1 MVHAE
6 QPVMAHAEIGTLPV
20 MAHAELPVMPVS
32 GGGSGRGSGKVK
44 VPWTHEEDLK
54 VLEGVSRYGQSWA
67 KIARELPEARTDDA
81 VRNRWHRLMS
91 HGVAAANQGDANKR
105 PRTET
110 EAEAVE
116 GALPVAVAV
125 DSASPGTHV
134 AQHTA
139 DRVMRAVDPTLMGA
153 GTTDT
158 PRPPTVLRER
168 TEDAPAYAS
177 VVRVALTGGP
187 CAGKSSA
194 LAHLRRE
201 AKERGFD
208 VLTAPEMAT
217 IVLNNGFSSEHLGTP
232 ALQFAFQKNI
242 LKMQL
247 QLERSFTDL
256 AASTGRATI
265 VVFDR
270 GLLDN
275 KAFLDDEATWQR
287 AVAEL
292 DDEMRRD
299 DRPRGSI
306 NEQYLLQRY
315 DCVLHLVTSADGAEE
330 HYKFGTVTDESGSQV
345 IRRETP
351 DQARDQDRKLQAA
364 WCAHPKHTVVPN
376 LSDFKTKLATAT
388 EAVLKVAEEK
398 HPPS

>member
-1 MVHAE
+1 MDSSPSYHHVE
-6 QPVMAHAEIGTLPV
+6 LPV

-32 GGGSGRGSGKVK
+32 GGRVGRSGQRAQVK

-91 HGVAAANQGDANKR
+91 HGMASQGDAHKR
-105 PRTET
+105 PRPEPEPDT
-110 EAEAVE
+110 AD
-116 GALPVAVAV
+116 GALPGAADGAPPGARVAR
-125 DSASPGTHV
+125 
-134 AQHTA
+134 HTA
-139 DRVMRAVDPTLMGA
+139 DRVMRAVDPSLMSA

-168 TEDAPAYAS
+168 TESMPAYAS

-208 VLTAPEMAT
+208 VLTAPELAT
-217 IVLNNGFSSEHLGTP
+217 IVLNNGFSTEHLGTP
-232 ALQFAFQKNI
+232 ELQFVFQKNI
-242 LKMQL
+242 LKIQL
-247 QLERSFTDL
+247 QLERSLTDL

-299 DRPRGSI
+299 GRPRGSI

-330 HYKFGTVTDESGSQV
+330 HYKFGTVTDDSGSQV

-351 DQARDQDRKLQAA
+351 EQARDQDRKLQAA

-376 LSDFKTKLATAT
+376 FGDFKTKLATAT

-398 HPPS
+398 HPLS

>member
-1 MVHAE
+1 
-6 QPVMAHAEIGTLPV
+6 MAHAEIPVIAHAELPV
-20 MAHAELPVMPVS
+20 MAHAELPLAVVGS
-32 GGGSGRGSGKVK
+32 GGGRGGTKVK

-91 HGVAAANQGDANKR
+91 HGMANHSDAQKR
-105 PRTET
+105 PRPET
-110 EAEAVE
+110 EPCAADD
-116 GALPVAVAV
+116 G
-125 DSASPGTHV
+125 SPGTHV
-134 AQHTA
+134 ARHTA
-139 DRVMRAVDPTLMGA
+139 DRVMRAVDPSLMSA

-168 TEDAPAYAS
+168 TEQMQASSS

-208 VLTAPEMAT
+208 VLTAPEVAT
-217 IVLNNGFSSEHLGTP
+217 IVLNNGFSTEHP
-232 ALQFAFQKNI
+232 RAPEVQFAFQKNV
-242 LKMQL
+242 LKLQL

-270 GLLDN
+270 GLLDS
-275 KAFLDDEATWQR
+275 KAFLDDEGMWQR
-287 AVAEL
+287 ALAEL

-299 DRPRGSI
+299 RPRGSLD
-306 NEQYLLQRY
+306 EQYLLQRY

-330 HYKFGTVTDESGSQV
+330 QYKFGTVTDDSGSQV

-351 DQARDQDRKLQAA
+351 EEAREQDRKLQAA
-364 WCAHPKHTVVPN
+364 WSAHPKHTVVPN
-376 LSDFKTKLATAT
+376 IGDFKTKLATAT

-398 HPPS
+398 HPLG